1 MPVVRCGFE
10 LRPVGFFDRNPALD
24 VPPPAAHCGRH
35 EDHPLYWSP
44 GTAAMAPQACL
55 EEAGAEYEMV
65 QVRRDGYTVIEPE
78 GYLELQPEG
87 RIPALRDGDLVL
99 HEAAAICMHIA
110 DRFPDSGLLP
120 PVGTAERAHAYRWLT
135 YLTNTL
141 QATYQMW
148 YQTDRFIQGE
158 AVRAGVQRDLEPRLD
173 EIFDWIDSQLEDGR
187 PYLSATR
194 SRRPTSTAYAHP
206 LGPEPAPEGV
216 DAAGARRALP
226 APCGAAERGR
236 DAREAGHRGRAR
248 RRGLSH
254 FMFWTIAACVSLAF
268 FMMLDSAS
276 SIFERRS
283 IAI

>member
-1 MPVVRCGFE
+1 MIT
-10 LRPVGFFDRNPALD
+10 
-24 VPPPAAHCGRH
+24 
-35 EDHPLYWSP
+35 LYWSP

-65 QVRRDGYTVIEPE
+65 QVRREGYTVIEPE
-78 GYLELQPEG
+78 GYLVLQPEG

-187 PYLSATR
+187 PYLLDDTFSAADLYCFMLTR
-194 SRRPTSTAYAHP
+194 WGRNLPRKAWT
-206 LGPEPAPEGV
+206 
-216 DAAGARRALP
+216 LP
-226 APCGAAERGR
+226 ALGAHYQRLAERPRVVAMLEKQGI
-236 DAREAGHRGRAR
+236 EAVP
-248 RRGLSH
+248 
-254 FMFWTIAACVSLAF
+254 AAVA
-268 FMMLDSAS
+268 
-276 SIFERRS
+276 
-283 IAI
+283 